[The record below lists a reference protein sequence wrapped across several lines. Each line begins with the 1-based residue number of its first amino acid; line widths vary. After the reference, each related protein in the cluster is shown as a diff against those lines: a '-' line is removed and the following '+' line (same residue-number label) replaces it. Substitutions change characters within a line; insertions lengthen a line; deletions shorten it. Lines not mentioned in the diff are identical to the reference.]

1 MSNNND
7 KQAGENG
14 DGNMEGDEWN
24 NETDNNETI
33 FDNSN
38 NGENKDVTETDKA
51 ETTKKYV
58 VEEFDSWDNMKLK
71 KNVLRG
77 IYSYGFEKPSP
88 IQKKAIRP
96 LADGQDIIAQAQS
109 GTGKTGAFSVGTLQ
123 VVDETV
129 NKTQAI
135 ILSPTRELSR
145 QIFDVLTSLGSII
158 KIRTQLFVGGTAIDN
173 DISQMRKEVPHIA
186 VGCPGRVHD
195 LLRRKHL
202 VSKNI
207 KLIVLDEADEM
218 LSAGFK
224 EQVYNIFQQLS
235 SEIQIGL
242 FSATVPPDINS
253 LANKFMRDPVEI
265 LVKTET
271 LTLEG
276 ITQFY
281 VALEDDQ
288 LKYVTLKDLYGTI
301 SLTQCIIYCNS
312 IRRVAD
318 LHDAMKEDGFPV
330 CAIHSNL
337 EKKEREQ
344 NYADFKSGK
353 YRVLISSN
361 VTARGIDIQQV
372 STVINFDIPK
382 DIHTYLH
389 RIGRSGRWGRKGV
402 GINFITRRDYRR
414 IKEIEQYYHT
424 EIKELPDTFK
434 N

>member
-14 DGNMEGDEWN
+14 DGKIERDEWN

-38 NGENKDVTETDKA
+38 EGENKDVTETDENKSSG
-51 ETTKKYV
+51 KYV
-58 VEEFDSWDNMKLK
+58 VEEFEKWDDMKLK

-96 LADGQDIIAQAQS
+96 LADGKDIIAQAQS

-145 QIFDVLTSLGSII
+145 QIYDVLTSLGSIS
-158 KIRTQLFVGGTAIDN
+158 KTRTQLFVGGTAIDN
-173 DISQMRKEVPHIA
+173 DISQIRKEVPHVA

-195 LLRRKHL
+195 LLRRRHL
-202 VSKNI
+202 NAKNI

-218 LSAGFK
+218 LSTGFK

-242 FSATVPPDINS
+242 FSATVPADINS

-312 IRRVAD
+312 IRRVSD
-318 LHDAMKEDGFPV
+318 L
-330 CAIHSNL
+330 
-337 EKKEREQ
+337 
-344 NYADFKSGK
+344 
-353 YRVLISSN
+353 
-361 VTARGIDIQQV
+361 
-372 STVINFDIPK
+372 
-382 DIHTYLH
+382 
-389 RIGRSGRWGRKGV
+389 
-402 GINFITRRDYRR
+402 
-414 IKEIEQYYHT
+414 
-424 EIKELPDTFK
+424 
-434 N
+434 